1 MNKTKESFARYG
13 QVYRKQYFSVRQQVI
28 DIIGF
33 HILAHRENIQVSDMP
48 LFELL
53 TIEKFLIVK
62 MFNDYLQLLV
72 NLPALISTVTV
83 NNIVDYSN
91 MYSITW

>member
-1 MNKTKESFARYG
+1 
-13 QVYRKQYFSVRQQVI
+13 
-28 DIIGF
+28 
-33 HILAHRENIQVSDMP
+33 MP